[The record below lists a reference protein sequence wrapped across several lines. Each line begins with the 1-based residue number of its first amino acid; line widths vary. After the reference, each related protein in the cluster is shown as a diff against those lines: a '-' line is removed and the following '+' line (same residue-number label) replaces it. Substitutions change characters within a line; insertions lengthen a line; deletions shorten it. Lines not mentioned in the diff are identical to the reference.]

1 MKIHLNA
8 KDALVVV
15 DVQADFLPG
24 GALAIAEAD
33 KVIPALN
40 QYIERFSNAGLPIYF
55 TRDWHPEKHLSFR
68 ENGGAWPR
76 HCVAD
81 TSGAHFPQEL
91 YLPADNKFIV
101 SKGVKQEFDA
111 YSGFQ
116 DTVLLALLQERGV
129 RRVFIGGLATEYC
142 VKNTVMGAL
151 NLGYTAVLLSDAIQG
166 VGLHPG
172 DCETALGQ
180 MLDGGAIAVTIS
192 DCTARE
198 GSPTDS
204 GETMK
209 EA

>member
-1 MKIHLNA
+1 MKIHLNS
-8 KDALVVV
+8 KDALIIV

-24 GALAIAEAD
+24 GALAVAGAD
-33 KVIPALN
+33 KVISPLN
-40 QYIERFSNAGLPIYF
+40 HYIQSFSKAGLPIFF

-76 HCVAD
+76 HCEAD
-81 TSGAHFPQEL
+81 TPGALFPQEL
-91 YLPADNKFIV
+91 YLPTDNKFIV

-116 DTVLLALLQERGV
+116 DTVLSALLQERGI

-151 NLGYTAVLLSDAIQG
+151 NLGYATILLSDAIQG

-172 DCETALGQ
+172 DCEKALEQ
-180 MLDGGAIAVTIS
+180 MLDGGAVAVTIS
-192 DCTARE
+192 ECIVQE
-198 GSPTDS
+198 GKPTGS
-204 GETMK
+204 SETVK
-209 EA
+209 G